1 MLGGGLLSVFSSVL
15 VLLEFDGIEFP
26 EPLATALCYGLIKFT
41 LTYTMQLEVLLSPHV
56 PDIKRSLS
64 T

>member
-26 EPLATALCYGLIKFT
+26 EGRVTGELVMMLMELW
-41 LTYTMQLEVLLSPHV
+41 LEG
-56 PDIKRSLS
+56 DCC
-64 T
+64 